1 MFSSIGE
8 KQGGTRLSSLTNFV
22 SENWRKVNSD
32 PVCFGARDDNYGAFT
47 IQEPGL
53 IFTFKLVHNSGSIS
67 CNPHYPESY
76 WSCTSPAIE
85 DANLMIVV
93 TYKNKTALLLAEYL
107 SQYRYALDGF
117 SVNSET
123 LVFNQLPVPLSVSVG
138 LELQIWYQQD
148 LTNSSED
155 SNSGQTCAD
164 VYAWYA

>member
-1 MFSSIGE
+1 MFSIIGE
-8 KQGGTRLSSLTNFV
+8 KQGGTRLSSLANFV
-22 SENWRKVNSD
+22 SENWRNVNSD
-32 PVCFGARDDNYGAFT
+32 PVCFGVRDENNGAFT

-76 WSCTSPAIE
+76 WGCTSPAFE
-85 DANLMIVV
+85 DANLMTVV

-117 SVNSET
+117 
-123 LVFNQLPVPLSVSVG
+123 VFNQLPVPLSGSVG

-148 LTNSSED
+148 LTNSSEGT
-155 SNSGQTCAD
+155 NSGQTCAD